1 MFRER
6 FHESLESIRMSPIV
20 TISEEVRRR
29 AVDFEKSGNV
39 MIRFQRGEID
49 LRTPEFIVDAAK
61 KALDLGLT
69 KYPSSGGEAS
79 LKQAIIGKLER
90 DFGVT
95 GVAPADVVVTY
106 GGQQGLVLA
115 FKLFSR
121 GAGFSPVWS
130 TVLENYAPYAQ
141 IDFEQVPLNED
152 FSIDYD
158 KVEAAVRG
166 RDFFYLNNPQ
176 NPTGKVFTRE
186 ELETVVDICTRN
198 NCFVISDE
206 AYEKFVFDGLKHVSL
221 TEFDQE
227 NVLSVFTFSKTFSM
241 TGWRVGYVVTR
252 RNEKL
257 AKLLRLGGYTQTAGV
272 TSFVQYAAARALDD
286 VEASER
292 AIKDMKAEFDR
303 RRHALYNGLK
313 DLPGVQVA
321 KPQGAFYMFP
331 NFGEVIPKGLQ
342 GEVRKKY
349 IYELLIENGIA
360 CVYGACF
367 GNYFTDH
374 VRLSYSA
381 TPVEEIE
388 EAAARFK
395 RIFPTRAAA

>member
-1 MFRER
+1 
-6 FHESLESIRMSPIV
+6 MSPIV
-20 TISEEVRRR
+20 AISEEVRQR
-29 AVDFEKSGNV
+29 AVEFEKSGKS

-61 KALDLGLT
+61 EALDLGLT
-69 KYPSSGGEAS
+69 KYPKSGGETH

-95 GVAPADVVVTY
+95 GVGPADVVVTY

-130 TVLENYAPYAQ
+130 TVLENYVPYAQ

-272 TSFVQYAAARALDD
+272 TAFVQYAAAKALDD

-292 AIKDMKAEFDR
+292 AIADMKAEFDL

-313 DLPGVQVA
+313 DLPGVRVA

-331 NFGEVIPKGLQ
+331 NFGEVIPSGLE
-342 GEVRKKY
+342 GEARKKY
-349 IYELLIENGIA
+349 IYDLLIENGIA

-367 GNYFTDH
+367 GRHFTDN
-374 VRLSYSA
+374 VRFSYSA
-381 TPVEEIE
+381 TPIGEIE

-395 RIFPTRAAA
+395 RIFPRRAAA